1 MPSAKTLHVHYTLH
15 VSIPDFSFFTPGS
28 DIAALP
34 KLTEVIE
41 GEMEVPHDGDRQDAL
56 RQILE
61 DYVARVPRPVG
72 VAVLPGHIQVKSFHT
87 NIIERAQ

>member
-1 MPSAKTLHVHYTLH
+1 MPPAKALHVHYTLH
-15 VSIPDFSFFTPGS
+15 VSTPDFSFFAPGS

-41 GEMEVPHDGDRQDAL
+41 GEMEVPHDGDKQDAL
-56 RQILE
+56 RQIIE
-61 DYVARVPRPVG
+61 DYVAGHPSHVG
-72 VAVLPGHIQVKSFHT
+72 VAVLPDHIQVNSFHT